1 MTQPILEK
9 TALKAEPD
17 GRIGSRTNLIGL
29 DREEL
34 AALLASLGMEKFRTK
49 QVWHWLYHRGV
60 TTFDAMTTLA
70 KPARELLASQT
81 MIERLQP
88 VQDLIST
95 DGTRKWL
102 FKLSDGNEI
111 ETVYIPT
118 AERGTL
124 CISSQVGCTLA
135 CTFCYTG
142 TQALVRNLTAA
153 EIVGQV
159 LAARTLLNPLPSEEG
174 RAQRGV
180 RGNGTKDSP
189 HPSPLPKGEGTRA
202 ITNIVFMGMG
212 EPLFNY
218 DHVKKACAIMMDGEG
233 LSLSRRHITISTS
246 GVVPRMK
253 QMSDELGVNLAVS
266 LHAVRDDLRNEI
278 VPINRKYQLPDLLDA
293 MRYHHAQH
301 PSRRIL
307 IEYVMLGG
315 VNDSDEDA
323 HTLAKL
329 LDGIPSKVNLIPF
342 NPWPKSPYAC
352 SSGNRIH
359 AFKRILQSYHLSTP
373 IRKTRG
379 QDILAA
385 CGQLKSESERK
396 KGEKVKRV

>member
-1 MTQPILEK
+1 MSFTTTLEK
-9 TALKAEPD
+9 TALSAEPD
-17 GRIGSRTNLIGL
+17 GRIGARVNLIGL
-29 DREEL
+29 CREEL
-34 AALLASLGMEKFRTK
+34 GALLASLGMEKFRTK

-60 TTFDAMTTLA
+60 TTFDEMTTLA
-70 KPARELLASQT
+70 KPAREKLAAHCA
-81 MIERLQP
+81 IERLA
-88 VQDLIST
+88 VAQDLTST

-111 ETVYIPT
+111 ETVFIPT
-118 AERGTL
+118 DKRGTL

-153 EIVGQV
+153 EIAGQV
-159 LAARTLLNPLPSEEG
+159 LAARALLEESRQSSVPSHQEKILPT
-174 RAQRGV
+174 
-180 RGNGTKDSP
+180 GNWQ
-189 HPSPLPKGEGTRA
+189 L

-218 DHVKKACAIMMDGEG
+218 DHVKKACEIMMDPEG

-278 VPINRKYQLPDLLDA
+278 VPINRKYQLPELLDA

-301 PSRRIL
+301 PSRRIM

-315 VNDSDEDA
+315 VNDADEDA
-323 HTLAKL
+323 HQLAKL
-329 LDGIPSKVNLIPF
+329 LIGIPVKMNLIPF
-342 NPWPKSPYAC
+342 NPWPNSPYL
-352 SSGNRIH
+352 SSSNNRIH
-359 AFKRILQSYHLSTP
+359 SFKRILQEYHLSTP

-385 CGQLKSESERK
+385 CGQLKSESQRK